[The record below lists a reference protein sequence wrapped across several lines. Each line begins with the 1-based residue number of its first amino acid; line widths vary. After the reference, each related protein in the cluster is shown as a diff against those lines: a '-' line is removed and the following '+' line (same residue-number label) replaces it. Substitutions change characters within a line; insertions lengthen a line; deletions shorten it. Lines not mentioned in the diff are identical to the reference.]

1 MARTKY
7 KKIVVLTPKPKG
19 TVDLYNIITTYVE
32 GIPYI
37 KFSDKYSYR
46 LILAGTVGIRKIIN
60 KLCLAGIESTFSID
74 TYFHYSSHGG
84 YCYFC
89 EQLEHRNIIVKSKN
103 LKVLWD

>member
-7 KKIVVLTPKPKG
+7 KEIIVLTPRPKG
-19 TVDLYNIITTYVE
+19 TDDLRSIITTYVE

-46 LILAGTVGIRKIIN
+46 LILAGTAGIRKIIT
-60 KLCLAGIESTFSID
+60 KLWLSGVESPFRVD
-74 TYFHYSSHGG
+74 TYLHYSSDAG
-84 YCYFC
+84 YCYFY
-89 EQLEHRNIIVKSKN
+89 EHLEHENIIVKSKN